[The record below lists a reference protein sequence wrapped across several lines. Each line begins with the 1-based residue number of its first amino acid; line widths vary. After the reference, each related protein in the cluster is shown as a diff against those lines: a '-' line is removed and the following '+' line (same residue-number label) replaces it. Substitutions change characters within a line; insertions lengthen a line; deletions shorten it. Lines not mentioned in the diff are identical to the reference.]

1 MRVVAPAAAGML
13 AACVILIGS
22 TISGGS
28 VAGTAVAA
36 GTSNLSSRLAA
47 GQARSGALKAAIGAE
62 NHRLA
67 LVQGQVSTVQARLN
81 AVEADLA
88 AKQASLAATQTALQK
103 ERVHLA
109 ALERQ
114 LALADRALSA
124 NLLSQFESDPPDVFT
139 VVLRSHGFA
148 DLLDKL
154 EFVNAAKD
162 HDQQLIT
169 ADRTV
174 RGIVIAQAV
183 RLGALSQREQALTAA
198 VLSRRN
204 DIDRIRLSLVDR
216 AIRIENARSVK
227 TASLNQAEAER
238 SRLLGQIARLQAA
251 ATRPSP
257 TPSTSNPGAGS
268 GGGSPPVV
276 GNLLRGGG
284 IVFPLPGGSA
294 SPPGSWSND
303 QGVDI
308 SAPGHTPLL
317 AIGSGT
323 IVLHG
328 IGGFGPDAPVLHL
341 DDGRYVYYGHAGP
354 GNAVAIG
361 THVSAGQ
368 VISEVGAGIVGISSG
383 PHLEIGFA
391 DANGTPLGSSTAG
404 TMHALLLGAYH

>member
-1 MRVVAPAAAGML
+1 MRVVRPAAAGVL
-13 AACVILIGS
+13 ACCAILAGS
-22 TISGGS
+22 ALSGGGS
-28 VAGTAVAA
+28 AA
-36 GTSNLSSRLAA
+36 GASSLSSRLAA
-47 GQARSGALKAAIGAE
+47 RQAAAGALRAAIGAE

-67 LVQGQVSTVQARLN
+67 LVQGQVSVVQARLN
-81 AVEADLA
+81 VVEADLA
-88 AKQASLAATQTALQK
+88 AKEASLAATQAALQK

-109 ALERQ
+109 ALQRQ

-124 NLLSQFESDPPDVFT
+124 NLRSQFESDPPDVFT

-148 DLLDKL
+148 DLLEKL
-154 EFVNAAKD
+154 QFVSAAKN

-169 ADRTV
+169 SDRKV
-174 RGIVIAQAV
+174 RGIVIAEAV
-183 RLGALSQREQALTAA
+183 RLGALSQREQALAAA

-204 DIDRIRLSLVDR
+204 DIDRIRLSLANR
-216 AIRIENARSVK
+216 AIGIENARSVK
-227 TASLNQAEAER
+227 TAALGRAEAER
-238 SRLLGQIARLQAA
+238 SRLVSEIARLQAA
-251 ATRPSP
+251 AARPSP
-257 TPSTSNPGAGS
+257 TTSAP
-268 GGGSPPVV
+268 GGGPAPVV

-284 IVFPLPGGSA
+284 IVFPLPAGAGVGPA
-294 SPPGSWSND
+294 SWSDD

-361 THVSAGQ
+361 THVGAGQ
-368 VISEVGAGIVGISSG
+368 VISEVGAGIVGISTG

-404 TMHALLLGAYH
+404 TMHSLLLGAYH